1 MAKAR
6 NFRNIV
12 VSLSSEIVTKDIL
25 SFKILEK
32 RMRIMTIWKHHGPER
47 MTDASHRAT
56 LKNYSLY

>member
-25 SFKILEK
+25 SLKILEK
-32 RMRIMTIWKHHGPER
+32 RMRIMTI
-47 MTDASHRAT
+47 
-56 LKNYSLY
+56 